1 MTTVHLLNGDDWLN
15 FSERRA
21 ALAVM
26 IDHARHCRFRDGM
39 SVRLWLFS
47 VVALA
52 DDNLPNPDADEMIIL
67 PSIAAGW
74 VWGYQ
79 KPS

>member
-1 MTTVHLLNGDDWLN
+1 VTTAHLLSGGDWLS
-15 FSERRA
+15 FSERLA

-26 IDHARHCRFRDGM
+26 VDHARLCRLRGGM
-39 SVRLWLFS
+39 SARMWLLS

-52 DDNLPNPDADEMIIL
+52 DAPGRNPDADEMIIL
-67 PSIAAGW
+67 PSIAVGW